1 MCWPDLLVLLPAAP
15 YRLAAF
21 PFAALFHHLC
31 SGHLSPTVRYIF
43 LLAGGCLLAGT
54 AMGSYAVL
62 LLIPAAGSVLVLL
75 SVSPAYAH
83 TWVFTLQM
91 SWQTLCH
98 LGLSSQ
104 ELDPQDAGPAIVL
117 SAIMLL
123 TQKATSLALDIHE
136 GVVRLQLGQGFLQRM
151 LPLCS
156 YLLFFPA
163 LPGGPLC
170 SFSRFRA
177 QAESCRAVPSPWWAA
192 GRRCLC
198 ALALQG
204 LHMGLLAGLAG
215 RQGCPSLG
223 CPPRLWAQAL
233 LLRLACYGHWV
244 LDEALMEVAGF
255 GLEVGQGDLSVHDLW
270 TLETTHRLAVFA
282 RTWNKS
288 TSRWLRRLVFQRC
301 PAQPLLATFAFSAW
315 WHGLRPGQ
323 VFGFLCWAVMVEAD
337 YHIHPFL
344 STRATSQGAKLLY
357 RGTTWVSTQLIF
369 AYIMVAVET
378 ESFSMLCL
386 LWTSCNSILPLSYGL
401 ALLLLL
407 LAKKLKQNACPGLA
421 CVAGGAL
428 PCTCEHAG

>member
-1 MCWPDLLVLLPAAP
+1 MHWADLLVLLPAAP
-15 YRLAAF
+15 YRLVAF

-31 SGHLSPTVRYIF
+31 ASGHLSLTARYIF
-43 LLAGGCLLAGT
+43 LLAGGCLLAGI

-62 LLIPAAGSVLVLL
+62 LLIPVAGSVLLLL
-75 SVSPAYAH
+75 SVSPAHAH

-104 ELDPQDAGPAIVL
+104 ELDPQDTRPTIAL

-136 GVVRLQLGQGFLQRM
+136 GLVPLQLGQGILQRT

-163 LPGGPLC
+163 LLGGPLC
-170 SFSRFRA
+170 SFSTF
-177 QAESCRAVPSPWWAA
+177 QARIESCGALPGPLRAV
-192 GRRCLC
+192 GQRCLC
-198 ALALQG
+198 AVALQG
-204 LHMGLLAGLAG
+204 LRAGLAG
-215 RQGCPSLG
+215 ALAGGQGCAGLG
-223 CPPRLWAQAL
+223 CLPRVWAQAL
-233 LLRLACYGHWV
+233 LLRLAYYLHWV
-244 LDEALMEVAGF
+244 LDEALLEAAGF
-255 GLEVGQGDLSVHDLW
+255 RPEAGHGDLSIHDLW
-270 TLETTHRLAVFA
+270 TLETTHRLAVFT

-288 TSRWLRRLVFQRC
+288 TSRWLRRLIFQRC

-337 YHIHPFL
+337 YRIHPFL
-344 STRATSQGAKLLY
+344 SAWATCQGVKLLY
-357 RGTTWVSTQLIF
+357 RGTTWVFTQLIV
-369 AYIMVAVET
+369 AYILVAVET

-386 LWTSCNSILPLSYGL
+386 LWTSCNSIVPLSYSL

-407 LAKKLKQNACPGLA
+407 AKNHRIIRWFGLEGTLKI
-421 CVAGGAL
+421 
-428 PCTCEHAG
+428 T

>member
-1 MCWPDLLVLLPAAP
+1 MRWADLLVLLPAAP
-15 YRLAAF
+15 YRLVAF

-31 SGHLSPTVRYIF
+31 ASGCLSLTARYIF

-54 AMGSYAVL
+54 AMGSYAML

-75 SVSPAYAH
+75 SVSPARAH
-83 TWVFTLQM
+83 TWVFALQM

-104 ELDPQDAGPAIVL
+104 ELDPQDARPAIAL

-136 GVVRLQLGQGFLQRM
+136 GVMPLQLGQGLLQRA

-163 LPGGPLC
+163 LLGGPLC

-177 QAESCRAVPSPWWAA
+177 QAESLGALPCPLRAA
-192 GRRCLC
+192 GQRCLC

-204 LHMGLLAGLAG
+204 LRTGLAGGLAG
-215 RQGCPSLG
+215 RQGCASLG
-223 CPPRLWAQAL
+223 CLPCVWVQAL
-233 LLRLACYGHWV
+233 LLRLAYYQHWV
-244 LDEALMEVAGF
+244 LDEALLEVAGF
-255 GLEVGQGDLSVHDLW
+255 GPEAGQGDLSVCDLW

-323 VFGFLCWAVMVEAD
+323 LFGFLCWAVMVEAD
-337 YHIHPFL
+337 YRIHPFL
-344 STRATSQGAKLLY
+344 SARATSQGVKLLY
-357 RGTTWVSTQLIF
+357 HGTTWVFTQLIV
-369 AYIMVAVET
+369 AYILVAVET

-386 LWTSCNSILPLSYGL
+386 LWISCNSILPLSYSF
-401 ALLLLL
+401 ALLL
-407 LAKKLKQNACPGLA
+407 LAKKPKQN
-421 CVAGGAL
+421 
-428 PCTCEHAG
+428 

>member
-1 MCWPDLLVLLPAAP
+1 MCWADLLVLLPAAP

-21 PFAALFHHLC
+21 PFAAVFHHLC
-31 SGHLSPTVRYIF
+31 ASGHLSLTARYIF

-62 LLIPAAGSVLVLL
+62 LLIPAAGSVLILL
-75 SVSPAYAH
+75 SVSPARAH
-83 TWVFTLQM
+83 NWVFTLQM

-104 ELDPQDAGPAIVL
+104 ELDPQDARPAIAL

-136 GVVRLQLGQGFLQRM
+136 GLVQLPLDQGLLQRA

-163 LPGGPLC
+163 LLGGPLC

-177 QAESCRAVPSPWWAA
+177 RAESCGALPCPLRAASQ
-192 GRRCLC
+192 RCLC

-204 LHMGLLAGLAG
+204 LHRGLARGLAG
-215 RQGCPSLG
+215 RQGCAGLG
-223 CPPRLWAQAL
+223 CLPHAWARAL
-233 LLRLACYGHWV
+233 LLRLAYYLHWV
-244 LDEALMEVAGF
+244 LDEALLEVAGF
-255 GLEVGQGDLSVHDLW
+255 GPEAGGGDLSTHDLW
-270 TLETTHRLAVFA
+270 TLETTHRLAVFT

-337 YHIHPFL
+337 YRIHPFL
-344 STRATSQGAKLLY
+344 SARATSQSVKLLY
-357 RGTTWVSTQLIF
+357 RGTTWVFTQLIV
-369 AYIMVAVET
+369 AYILVAVET
-378 ESFSMLCL
+378 ESFSVLCL
-386 LWTSCNSILPLSYGL
+386 LWMSCNSILPLSYGL
-401 ALLLLL
+401 ALLLL
-407 LAKKLKQNACPGLA
+407 AKKLKQN
-421 CVAGGAL
+421 
-428 PCTCEHAG
+428 

>member
-1 MCWPDLLVLLPAAP
+1 MLWADLLVLLPAAP
-15 YRLAAF
+15 YRLVAF

-31 SGHLSPTVRYIF
+31 ASGHLSLTARYIF
-43 LLAGGCLLAGT
+43 LLAGGCLLAGI

-62 LLIPAAGSVLVLL
+62 LLIPVAGSVLILL
-75 SVSPAYAH
+75 SISPAHAH
-83 TWVFTLQM
+83 TWVFALQM

-98 LGLSSQ
+98 LSLSSQ
-104 ELDPQDAGPAIVL
+104 ELDPQDARPAIAL

-136 GVVRLQLGQGFLQRM
+136 GLVPLQLGQGFLQRT

-163 LPGGPLC
+163 LLGGPLC
-170 SFSRFRA
+170 SFSTF
-177 QAESCRAVPSPWWAA
+177 QARIESCGALPRPLRAASQ
-192 GRRCLC
+192 RCLC
-198 ALALQG
+198 AVALQG
-204 LHMGLLAGLAG
+204 LRTGLAG
-215 RQGCPSLG
+215 GLASRQGCAGLG
-223 CPPRLWAQAL
+223 CLPRVWVQAL
-233 LLRLACYGHWV
+233 LLRLAYYLHWV
-244 LDEALMEVAGF
+244 LDEALLEAAGF
-255 GLEVGQGDLSVHDLW
+255 RPEAGQGDLSIHDLW
-270 TLETTHRLAVFA
+270 TLETTHRLAVFT

-337 YHIHPFL
+337 YRIHPFL
-344 STRATSQGAKLLY
+344 SAWATCQGVKLLY
-357 RGTTWVSTQLIF
+357 RGTTWVFTQLIV
-369 AYIMVAVET
+369 AYILVAVET

-386 LWTSCNSILPLSYGL
+386 LWTSCNSILPLSYSL

-407 LAKKLKQNACPGLA
+407 AKNHRIIRWFGLEGTLKII
-421 CVAGGAL
+421 
-428 PCTCEHAG
+428 

>member
-1 MCWPDLLVLLPAAP
+1 MRWADLLLLLPAAP

-31 SGHLSPTVRYIF
+31 ASGHLSLTARYIF

-75 SVSPAYAH
+75 SVSRARVH
-83 TWVFTLQM
+83 TWVFALQM
-91 SWQTLCH
+91 SSQTLCH

-104 ELDPQDAGPAIVL
+104 ELDPQDARPAITL
-117 SAIMLL
+117 STIMLL
-123 TQKATSLALDIHE
+123 TQKATSLGLDIHE
-136 GVVRLQLGQGFLQRM
+136 GVVLLRLGQGLLQRA

-163 LPGGPLC
+163 LLGGPLC
-170 SFSRFRA
+170 SFSRFQA
-177 QAESCRAVPSPWWAA
+177 QVESSEALPRRLSAV
-192 GRRCLC
+192 GQRCLC

-204 LHMGLLAGLAG
+204 LRVGLAAGLAG
-215 RQGCPSLG
+215 KEGCAGLG
-223 CPPRLWAQAL
+223 CLPCLWARAL
-233 LLRLACYGHWV
+233 LLRLAYYMHWV
-244 LDEALMEVAGF
+244 LDEALLEVAGF
-255 GLEVGQGDLSVHDLW
+255 RPEAGQGDLSLHDLW
-270 TLETTHRLAVFA
+270 MLETTHRLAVFT

-288 TSRWLRRLVFQRC
+288 TSHWLRRLVFQRC

-337 YHIHPFL
+337 YRIHPFL
-344 STRATSQGAKLLY
+344 SARATSQSVKLLY
-357 RGTTWVSTQLIF
+357 RGTTWVFTQLIV
-369 AYIMVAVET
+369 AYILVAVET

-401 ALLLLL
+401 TLLLLL
-407 LAKKLKQNACPGLA
+407 LVKKLKQN
-421 CVAGGAL
+421 
-428 PCTCEHAG
+428 

>member
-1 MCWPDLLVLLPAAP
+1 MHWADLLFLLPAAP
-15 YRLAAF
+15 YQLSAF

-31 SGHLSPTVRYIF
+31 ASRRLSLTARYIF
-43 LLAGGCLLAGT
+43 LLTGGCLLAGT
-54 AMGSYAVL
+54 AMGSYAML

-75 SVSPAYAH
+75 SVSPARAH

-91 SWQTLCH
+91 SWQTVCH

-104 ELDPQDAGPAIVL
+104 ELDLQDARPAITL

-123 TQKATSLALDIHE
+123 TQKATSLALDIQE
-136 GVVRLQLGQGFLQRM
+136 GVVSLRQGQGLLQRA

-163 LPGGPLC
+163 LLGGPLC
-170 SFSRFRA
+170 SFSRFGA
-177 QAESCRAVPSPWWAA
+177 QVESSGALPCRLWAV
-192 GRRCLC
+192 GQRCLC

-204 LHMGLLAGLAG
+204 LRAGLAGGRAGGLAGGLAG
-215 RQGCPSLG
+215 RQGCAGPG
-223 CPPRLWAQAL
+223 CLPCLWARAL
-233 LLRLACYGHWV
+233 LLRLAYYTHWV
-244 LDEALMEVAGF
+244 LDEALLQAAGF
-255 GLEVGQGDLSVHDLW
+255 GPEAGQGDLSLHDLW
-270 TLETTHRLAVFA
+270 TLETTHRLAVFT

-337 YHIHPFL
+337 YRIHPFL
-344 STRATSQGAKLLY
+344 SARATSRGARLLY
-357 RGTTWVSTQLIF
+357 RGTTWVITQLSLS
-369 AYIMVAVET
+369 YILVAVET

-386 LWTSCNSILPLSYGL
+386 LWTSCNSILPLSHGL

-407 LAKKLKQNACPGLA
+407 LVKKPKQN
-421 CVAGGAL
+421 
-428 PCTCEHAG
+428 

>member
-1 MCWPDLLVLLPAAP
+1 MRWAELLLLLPAAP
-15 YRLAAF
+15 YRLVAF

-31 SGHLSPTVRYIF
+31 ASGHLSLTARYVF

-62 LLIPAAGSVLVLL
+62 LFIPAAGSVLVLL
-75 SVSPAYAH
+75 SVSPAHAH
-83 TWVFTLQM
+83 TWVFALQM

-104 ELDPQDAGPAIVL
+104 ELDPQDARPAIAL

-136 GVVRLQLGQGFLQRM
+136 GVVPLQLAQGPLQRA
-151 LPLCS
+151 LRLCS

-163 LPGGPLC
+163 LLGGPLC

-177 QAESCRAVPSPWWAA
+177 QAESSGGLPRRLRAA
-192 GRRCLC
+192 GQQCLC

-204 LHMGLLAGLAG
+204 LRSGLWGGLAG
-215 RQGCPSLG
+215 RQGCAGLG
-223 CPPRLWAQAL
+223 CPPCLWARAL
-233 LLRLACYGHWV
+233 LLRLAYYMHWM
-244 LDEALMEVAGF
+244 LDEALLEVAGF
-255 GLEVGQGDLSVHDLW
+255 GPEVGQGDLSLRDLW
-270 TLETTHRLAVFA
+270 TLETTHRLAVFS

-301 PAQPLLATFAFSAW
+301 SAQPLLATFAFSAW

-323 VFGFLCWAVMVEAD
+323 VFGFMCWAVMVEAD
-337 YHIHPFL
+337 YRIHPFL
-344 STRATSQGAKLLY
+344 STRATSRGVKLLY
-357 RGTTWVSTQLIF
+357 RGTTWVFTQLIV
-369 AYIMVAVET
+369 AYILVAVET
-378 ESFSMLCL
+378 ESFSTLCL

-401 ALLLLL
+401 ALLLLV
-407 LAKKLKQNACPGLA
+407 LAKKLKQN
-421 CVAGGAL
+421 
-428 PCTCEHAG
+428 